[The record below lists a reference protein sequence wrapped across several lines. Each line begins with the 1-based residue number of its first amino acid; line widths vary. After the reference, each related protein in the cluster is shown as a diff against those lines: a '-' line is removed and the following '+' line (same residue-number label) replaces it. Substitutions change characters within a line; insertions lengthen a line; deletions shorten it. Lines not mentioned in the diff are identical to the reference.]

1 MTHTDF
7 APSTIHPTPS
17 QRRAIEAA
25 PRSLLVLAGPG
36 AGKTFCLI
44 ERIRFL
50 IEHHGF
56 DPARVCAFTF
66 TNKAAGEIAHRLE
79 SKLGHVGDARR
90 ITRGTIHA
98 FCAELLRAYGE
109 DIGLDPG
116 FGIAD
121 EDYQLG
127 VLRRI
132 EGPRRW
138 HRRTLT
144 QFSAFRFR
152 NVSPLHDTLVL
163 FDKYERHLERR
174 NILDFDQLVI
184 RAAELLDRSP
194 RAAEIRTRWDVVLV
208 DEFQDLNR
216 VQYRVVRAL
225 AQDHRHVFAVGDD
238 EQSIY
243 SWAGADRAVFTTFD
257 REFQL
262 GDGRIHLEENRRCP
276 RTVFALARTLI
287 EHNPPIF
294 TDKVVPVAE
303 RADTYAVQAL
313 DFETD
318 DDEAAWLVADVSRDR
333 ADHPELD
340 LGDVAVLY
348 RKHEIGERLESELVN
363 AGIPCRLAPGRA
375 LAEDPVVSYLIAA
388 LRVIARPSDA
398 VLRDDFLRTVLP
410 QPILLEAEALQT
422 TGANDLRVKLGHM
435 QARLPR
441 HDERGKQI
449 RRATADLRNLEAV
462 GKQHPSVGALVQEL
476 LSRRVGMLQSVLRD
490 HLDEITD
497 PASVPEVV
505 RLAERLRDARARQ
518 TPLWIAPS
526 GGAEIAIA
534 GMLADLNVR
543 TVRGEA
549 PADPALHLTA
559 AQAPTLGLPLAIF
572 KAAQL
577 LEMGDTR
584 SAFVDY
590 TAVDLETTS
599 IVAATAEIVEI
610 AAVRVRDGAVVDTW
624 SALVKPTVP
633 IPPDASAVN
642 GIADAD
648 VANAPPIAAVWP
660 AFRAF
665 LGTDVIVAHNGHHF
679 DFFILKRTAKAL
691 GESFDRC
698 LFDTLPLAR
707 DLFPTSRRL
716 GDLARQLGVPTGQS
730 HRALDD
736 TLALASLLPALEAR
750 KLARARKTALV
761 HLLGHLGV
769 ALALAPGGPP
779 SAEAALFAR
788 ISRPFSLGKYT
799 TCLDWYERR
808 RGDDAALPSVQDV
821 IERLGGVALM
831 LRIRADKTA
840 DERYPAVMTRLRR
853 LMAELPHGTLQE
865 QLGALLERIVLSRWD
880 GHDPERGRVNLL
892 TLHSTKGL
900 EFSRVYIVGAEDGE
914 MPGSSGAKPATDE
927 EIQEARRVLY
937 VGMTRTID
945 RLVLTR
951 VRTRG
956 GKPTGGHRFL
966 DEIGLTPRRPA

>member
-7 APSTIHPTPS
+7 APSIIQPTPS
-17 QRRAIEAA
+17 QRRAIEAE

-44 ERIRFL
+44 ERIRYL

-56 DPARVCAFTF
+56 DPSRICAFTF

-79 SKLGHVGDARR
+79 SRLGPQGGARR

-98 FCAELLRAYGE
+98 FCATLLRDYGE

-152 NVSPLHDTLVL
+152 NTTLHHDTLVL
-163 FDKYERHLERR
+163 FDRYERHLERR
-174 NILDFDQLVI
+174 NILDFDHLVI
-184 RAAELLDRSP
+184 KAAELLDRSP
-194 RAAEIRTRWDVVLV
+194 RAADIRTQWDVVLV

-216 VQYRVVRAL
+216 VQYRVIRAL

-257 REFQL
+257 QEFQL
-262 GDGRIHLEENRRCP
+262 GERRIHLEENRRCP
-276 RTVFALARTLI
+276 RRVFALARALI
-287 EHNPPIF
+287 DHNPPIF
-294 TDKVVPVAE
+294 TDKIVP
-303 RADTYAVQAL
+303 RADRRDTYDVHAM

-318 DDEAAWLVADVSRDR
+318 DAEAAWLVHDIARDR
-333 ADHPELD
+333 LEHPELD

-348 RKHEIGERLESELVN
+348 RKHEIGERLETELVN

-388 LRVIARPSDA
+388 VRVIAWPDDPL
-398 VLRDDFLRTVLP
+398 LRDDFLRTVLP
-410 QPILLEAEALQT
+410 QSILLEAEAIQT
-422 TGANDLRVKLGHM
+422 AAANDLRVKVGHM

-462 GKQHPSVGALVQEL
+462 GKQHPSISALVQEL

-490 HLDEITD
+490 HLDDITD

-505 RLAERLRDARARQ
+505 RLAERLRDARFHR
-518 TPLWIAPS
+518 TRLWIAPL
-526 GGAEIAIA
+526 GGAEVAIA
-534 GMLADLNVR
+534 AMLGDLNVR
-543 TVRGEA
+543 SMRGDA
-549 PADPALHLTA
+549 PPDPALRLTA
-559 AQAPTLGLPLAIF
+559 ADAPALGLPLALF

-577 LEMGDTR
+577 LEMADTR
-584 SAFVDY
+584 SAFANY

-599 IVAATAEIVEI
+599 AVPATAEIVEI
-610 AAVRVRDGAVVDTW
+610 AAVRVRDGQVVDQYST
-624 SALVKPTVP
+624 LVRPKGP
-633 IPPDASAVN
+633 IPSDASATH
-642 GIADAD
+642 GIYDAD
-648 VANAPPIAAVWP
+648 VAHAAPIAEVWP

-665 LGTDVIVAHNGHHF
+665 CGDDVMVAHNGHHF
-679 DFFILKRTAKAL
+679 DFPILKRTAKEL
-691 GESFDRC
+691 GGSFELC

-716 GDLARQLGVPTGQS
+716 GDLARQLGIPTGTS

-736 TLALASLLPALEAR
+736 TLALANLLPALEEL
-750 KLARARKTALV
+750 KLSRARKTALV
-761 HLLGHLGV
+761 HMLGHLGV
-769 ALALAPGGPP
+769 ALALDTSGPACP
-779 SAEAALFAR
+779 EALLFAR
-788 ISRPFSLGKYT
+788 IARPFALGKYSP
-799 TCLDWYERR
+799 CLDWYERQ
-808 RGDDAALPSVQDV
+808 RGDDPSLPSVDDV

-831 LRIRADKTA
+831 LRIRAEKTA
-840 DERYPAVMTRLRR
+840 DERYPAVMARLRR
-853 LMAELPHGTLQE
+853 LIAEIPDGSLE
-865 QLGALLERIVLSRWD
+865 AQLSDLLERIVLSRWD

-900 EFSRVYIVGAEDGE
+900 EFSRVYVVGAEDSE
-914 MPGSSGAKPATDE
+914 MPGGTSAKPATDE

-951 VRTRG
+951 VQTRG

-966 DEIGLTPRRPA
+966 DEMGLTPKAVP

>member
-1 MTHTDF
+1 MTHTDL
-7 APSTIHPTPS
+7 APSTRQPTPS
-17 QRRAIEAA
+17 QRRAIEAD
-25 PRSLLVLAGPG
+25 PRALLVLAGPG
-36 AGKTFCLI
+36 AGKTYCLI
-44 ERIRFL
+44 ERIAYL

-56 DPARVCAFTF
+56 DPSRICAFTF

-79 SKLGHVGDARR
+79 TRRGLEGLARR

-98 FCAELLRAYGE
+98 FCAELLREYGE
-109 DIGLDPG
+109 EIGLDPG

-152 NVSPLHDTLVL
+152 NIGLLHDTLVL

-174 NILDFDQLVI
+174 NVLDFDHLVI
-184 RAAELLDRSP
+184 KAAELLDRSP
-194 RAAEIRTRWDVVLV
+194 RAAEIRTQWDVVLV

-216 VQYRVVRAL
+216 VQYRVIRAL

-257 REFQL
+257 QEFQL
-262 GDGRIHLEENRRCP
+262 GDRRIHLEENRRCP

-294 TDKVVPVAE
+294 TDKIVP
-303 RADTYAVQAL
+303 RADRSDTYDVQAV

-318 DDEAAWLVADVSRDR
+318 DDEAAWLVDDIARDR
-333 ADHPELD
+333 LEHPELD
-340 LGDVAVLY
+340 LGDIAVLY

-388 LRVIARPSDA
+388 VRVIAWPDDPL
-398 VLRDDFLRTVLP
+398 LRDDFLRTVLP
-410 QPILLEAEALQT
+410 QSILLEAEAMQT
-422 TGANDLRVKLGHM
+422 AAANDLRVKVGHM
-435 QARLPR
+435 QAHLPR

-449 RRATADLRNLEAV
+449 RRATADLRNLEAL
-462 GKQHPSVGALVQEL
+462 GKQHPSIAALIQEL

-497 PASVPEVV
+497 PAAVPEVV
-505 RLAERLRDARARQ
+505 QLAERLRDARARR
-518 TPLWIAPS
+518 TRLWIAPL

-534 GMLADLNVR
+534 GMLGDLNVR
-543 TVRGEA
+543 SARGEA
-549 PADPALHLTA
+549 PADHALHLTA
-559 AQAPTLGLPLAIF
+559 ADAPALGLPLAIF

-577 LEMGDTR
+577 LEMSDTP
-584 SAFVDY
+584 SAFADY
-590 TAVDLETTS
+590 TAIDLETTS
-599 IVAATAEIVEI
+599 KVPATAEVVEI
-610 AAVRVRDGAVVDTW
+610 AAVRVRDGKVVDQYT
-624 SALVKPTVP
+624 ALVKPKGP
-633 IPPDASAVN
+633 IPADASAVN
-642 GIADAD
+642 GIYDAD
-648 VANAPPIAAVWP
+648 VARAPSIAQVWP
-660 AFRAF
+660 AFRSF
-665 LGTDVIVAHNGHHF
+665 CGEDVIVAHNGHHF
-679 DFFILKRTAKAL
+679 DFAILKRTAKEQS
-691 GESFDRC
+691 GSFDLC

-716 GDLARQLGVPTGQS
+716 GDLARQLGIPAGTS

-736 TLALASLLPALEAR
+736 TIALANLLPALEER
-750 KLARARKTALV
+750 KLSRARKTALV
-761 HLLGHLGV
+761 HMLGPLGV
-769 ALALAPGGPP
+769 ALALDTSGPACP
-779 SAEAALFAR
+779 EAALFAR
-788 ISRPFSLGKYT
+788 IARPFALGKYSP
-799 TCLDWYERR
+799 CLDWYERQ
-808 RGDDAALPSVQDV
+808 RGDDASLPSVADV

-831 LRIRADKTA
+831 LRIRAEKTA
-840 DERYPAVMTRLRR
+840 DERYPAVMARLRR
-853 LMAELPHGTLQE
+853 LIAEIPDGTLEE
-865 QLGALLERIVLSRWD
+865 QLSTLLERIVLSRWD
-880 GHDPERGRVNLL
+880 GHDPEQGRVNLL

-900 EFSRVYIVGAEDGE
+900 EFSRVYIVGAEDSE
-914 MPGSSGAKPATDE
+914 MPGGTSAKPATDE

-951 VRTRG
+951 VAMRG
-956 GKPTGGHRFL
+956 GKPTGAHRFL
-966 DEIGLTPRRPA
+966 DEIGLTPTAPA

>member
-7 APSTIHPTPS
+7 APSITEPTPS
-17 QRRAIEAA
+17 QRRAIEAE

-44 ERIRFL
+44 ERIRYL

-56 DPARVCAFTF
+56 DPSRICAFTF

-79 SKLGHVGDARR
+79 SRLGPQGGARR

-98 FCAELLRAYGE
+98 FCATLLRDYGE

-152 NVSPLHDTLVL
+152 NATLHHDTLVL

-174 NILDFDQLVI
+174 NVLDFDHLVI
-184 RAAELLDRSP
+184 KAAELLDRSP
-194 RAAEIRTRWDVVLV
+194 RAADIRTQWDVVLV

-216 VQYRVVRAL
+216 VQYRVIRAL
-225 AQDHRHVFAVGDD
+225 AEDHRHVFAVGDD

-257 REFQL
+257 QEFEL
-262 GDGRIHLEENRRCP
+262 GERRIHLEENRRCP
-276 RTVFALARTLI
+276 RRVFALARALI

-294 TDKVVPVAE
+294 TDKIVP
-303 RADTYAVQAL
+303 RADRGDTFDVQAM

-318 DDEAAWLVADVSRDR
+318 DAEAAWLVDDIARDR
-333 ADHPELD
+333 LEHPEVD

-348 RKHEIGERLESELVN
+348 RKHEIGERLETELVN

-388 LRVIARPSDA
+388 ARVIAWADDPL
-398 VLRDDFLRTVLP
+398 LRDEFLRTVLP
-410 QPILLEAEALQT
+410 QSILLEAEAMQT
-422 TGANDLRVKLGHM
+422 AAANDLRVKLGHM

-449 RRATADLRNLEAV
+449 RRATADLRNLEAL
-462 GKQHPSVGALVQEL
+462 GKQHPSISALVQEL

-490 HLDEITD
+490 HLDEISD

-505 RLAERLRDARARQ
+505 QLADRLRDARLRR
-518 TPLWIAPS
+518 TRLWIAPL
-526 GGAEIAIA
+526 GGAEVAIA
-534 GMLADLNVR
+534 AMLGDLNVR
-543 TVRGEA
+543 SVRGEA
-549 PADPALHLTA
+549 PPDPALRLTA
-559 AQAPTLGLPLAIF
+559 ADAPTLGLPLAIF

-577 LEMGDTR
+577 LEMADTQ
-584 SAFVDY
+584 SAFANY

-599 IVAATAEIVEI
+599 AVPATAEIVEI
-610 AAVRVRDGAVVDTW
+610 AAVRVRDGRVVDRY
-624 SALVKPTVP
+624 SSLVKPKGP
-633 IPPDASAVN
+633 IPSDASATH
-642 GIADAD
+642 GIYDAD
-648 VANAPPIAAVWP
+648 VAHAAPIAEVWP

-665 LGTDVIVAHNGHHF
+665 CGDDVMVAHNGHHF
-679 DFFILKRTAKAL
+679 DFPILKRTAKEL
-691 GESFDRC
+691 GSSFELC

-716 GDLARQLGVPTGQS
+716 GDLARQLGIPTGTS

-736 TLALASLLPALEAR
+736 TIALANLLPALEER
-750 KLARARKTALV
+750 KLSRARKTALV
-761 HLLGHLGV
+761 HMLGHLGV
-769 ALALAPGGPP
+769 ALALDASGPP
-779 SAEAALFAR
+779 CPEALLLAR
-788 ISRPFSLGKYT
+788 VARPFALGKYSP
-799 TCLDWYERR
+799 CLDWYERQ
-808 RGDDAALPSVQDV
+808 RGDDASLPSVDDV

-831 LRIRADKTA
+831 LHIRAEKTA
-840 DERYPAVMTRLRR
+840 DERYPAVMARLRR
-853 LMAELPHGTLQE
+853 LIAEIPDGSLE
-865 QLGALLERIVLSRWD
+865 AQLSDLLERIVLSRWD

-900 EFSRVYIVGAEDGE
+900 EFSRVYVVGAEDSE
-914 MPGSSGAKPATDE
+914 MPGGTSAKPATDE

-951 VRTRG
+951 VQTRG
-956 GKPTGGHRFL
+956 EKPTGGHQFL
-966 DEIGLTPRRPA
+966 DEMGLTPKAVP

>member
-1 MTHTDF
+1 MTQTAF
-7 APSTIHPTPS
+7 APSTIQPTPS
-17 QRRAIEAA
+17 QRRAIEAE

-56 DPARVCAFTF
+56 DPARICAFTF

-79 SKLGHVGDARR
+79 TRLGPTGDARR

-98 FCAELLRAYGE
+98 FCVDLLREYGDE
-109 DIGLDPG
+109 IGLDPG

-138 HRRTLT
+138 HCRTLT
-144 QFSAFRFR
+144 QFSALRFR
-152 NVSPLHDTLVL
+152 NIEPHPDTRVL

-174 NILDFDQLVI
+174 NVLDFDHLVI
-184 RAAELLDRSP
+184 KAAELLDRSP
-194 RAAEIRTRWDVVLV
+194 RAAEIRKQWDVVLV

-216 VQYRVVRAL
+216 VQYRVIRAL
-225 AQDHRHVFAVGDD
+225 AHDHRHVFAVGDD

-257 REFQL
+257 QEFQL
-262 GDGRIHLEENRRCP
+262 GERRIHLEENRRCP

-294 TDKVVPVAE
+294 TDKIVP
-303 RADTYAVQAL
+303 RADRSDTFDVQAM

-318 DDEAAWLVADVSRDR
+318 DAEAAWLVADIARDR
-333 ADHPELD
+333 REHPALD

-348 RKHEIGERLESELVN
+348 RRHEIGERVESELVN
-363 AGIPCRLAPGRA
+363 AGIPCRLAAGRA

-388 LRVIARPSDA
+388 LRMIARPDDA
-398 VLRDDFLRTVLP
+398 QCRDDFLRTVLP
-410 QPILLEAEALQT
+410 QSILLEAEAMPN
-422 TGANDLRVKLGHM
+422 ASSHDLRVQLGRM

-462 GKQHPSVGALVQEL
+462 GKQHPSVASLVQEL

-490 HLDEITD
+490 HLDEISD
-497 PASVPEVV
+497 PAAVPEVV
-505 RLAERLRDARARQ
+505 RLADRLRDARARRVR
-518 TPLWIAPS
+518 LWIAPL

-534 GMLADLNVR
+534 GMLVDLNVG
-543 TVRGEA
+543 TIRGE
-549 PADPALHLTA
+549 PPPDPALHLTTA
-559 AQAPTLGLPLAIF
+559 DAPSLGLPLAVF

-577 LEMGDTR
+577 IEMSETQ
-584 SAFVDY
+584 SAFTSY
-590 TAVDLETTS
+590 TAIDLETTS
-599 IVAATAEIVEI
+599 AVPATTEIVEI
-610 AAVRVRDGAVVDTW
+610 AAVRVRDGVVVEKF
-624 SALVKPTVP
+624 SELVKPKGP
-633 IPPDASAVN
+633 IPPDASATH
-642 GIADAD
+642 GIYDAD
-648 VANAPPIAAVWP
+648 VAGAPAIAQVWP
-660 AFRAF
+660 AFRSF
-665 LGTDVIVAHNGHHF
+665 CGDDVIVAHNGHHF
-679 DFFILKRTAKAL
+679 DFPILKRTAKEL
-691 GESFDRC
+691 NGVFDVC

-716 GDLARQLGVPTGQS
+716 GDLARQLGIPTGQS

-736 TLALASLLPALEAR
+736 TVALASLLPALEDL
-750 KLARARKTALV
+750 KLSRARKTALV
-761 HLLGHLGV
+761 HMLGHLGV
-769 ALALAPGGPP
+769 ALALDDSGPAC
-779 SAEAALFAR
+779 AEAALFAR
-788 ISRPFSLGKYT
+788 IARPFALGKYT
-799 TCLDWYERR
+799 TCLDWYERQ
-808 RGDDAALPSVQDV
+808 RGDTASLPSLADV

-831 LRIRADKTA
+831 LRIRAEKTA
-840 DERYPAVMTRLRR
+840 DERYPAVMARLRR
-853 LMAELPHGTLQE
+853 LIAEIPEGPLDA
-865 QLGALLERIVLSRWD
+865 QLTELLERIVLSRWD
-880 GHDPERGRVNLL
+880 GHEPERGRVNLL

-900 EFSRVYIVGAEDGE
+900 EFSRVYIVGAEDAQ
-914 MPGSSGAKPATDE
+914 MPGGTSAKQATDE

-937 VGMTRTID
+937 VGMTRTKD

-951 VRTRG
+951 VETRG
-956 GKPTGGHRFL
+956 EKPTGGHRFL
-966 DEIGLTPRRPA
+966 DEMGLTPEAPV

>member
-7 APSTIHPTPS
+7 IPSTNHPTPS
-17 QRRAIEAA
+17 QRRAIEAE

-44 ERIRFL
+44 ERIRYL
-50 IEHHGF
+50 IEQHGF
-56 DPARVCAFTF
+56 DPSRICVFTF

-79 SKLGHVGDARR
+79 TRAGLADAAQR

-98 FCAELLRAYGE
+98 FCADLLRRYGE
-109 DIGLDPG
+109 DIGLPAG

-138 HRRTLT
+138 HRHTLT
-144 QFSAFRFR
+144 QFSASRFR
-152 NVSPLHDTLVL
+152 NIGLHHDSLVL
-163 FDKYERHLERR
+163 FDAYERHLVRR
-174 NILDFDQLVI
+174 NVLDFDHLVI
-184 RAAELLDRSP
+184 KAAELMERSP

-216 VQYRVVRAL
+216 VQYRIIRAL
-225 AQDHRHVFAVGDD
+225 ARDHRHVFAVGDD

-257 REFQL
+257 QEFQL
-262 GDGRIHLEENRRCP
+262 GERRIHLEENRRCP

-294 TDKVVPVAE
+294 TDKIVP
-303 RADTYAVQAL
+303 RADRDDTFAVQAV
-313 DFETD
+313 DFDTD
-318 DDEAAWLVADVSRDR
+318 DDEAAWLVADIARDR
-333 ADHPELD
+333 RDHPDLD
-340 LGDVAVLY
+340 FGDVAVLY
-348 RKHEIGERLESELVN
+348 RKHEIGERVETELVN
-363 AGIPCRLAPGRA
+363 AGVPCRLAAGRA

-388 LRVIARPSDA
+388 LRVIARPDDA
-398 VLRDDFLRTVLP
+398 LLRDGFLRTVLP
-410 QPILLEAEALQT
+410 QSTLLEAEAMQT

-462 GKQHPSVGALVQEL
+462 GKQHPSVAALVQEL
-476 LSRRVGMLQSVLRD
+476 LSRRVGMLQSVLGD
-490 HLDEITD
+490 HLDDISD

-505 RLAERLRDARARQ
+505 RIAERLRDARARGAR
-518 TPLWIAPS
+518 LWIPQL
-526 GGAEIAIA
+526 GGAGIAIA
-534 GMLADLNVR
+534 GMLGDLNVR
-543 TVRGEA
+543 AVRG
-549 PADPALHLTA
+549 DPPPDSSLHLTA
-559 AQAPTLGLPLAIF
+559 ADAPTLGLPLAVF
-572 KAAQL
+572 KAGQL
-577 LEMGDTR
+577 LEMTDTR
-584 SAFVDY
+584 SAFTNY

-599 IVAATAEIVEI
+599 AVAATTEIVEI
-610 AAVRVRDGAVVDTW
+610 AAVRVRDGTVVDTY
-624 SALVKPTVP
+624 SSLVKPKGP
-633 IPPDASAVN
+633 IPADASATH
-642 GIADAD
+642 GIHDAD
-648 VANAPPIAAVWP
+648 VAGAPPIAEVWP
-660 AFRAF
+660 AFRSF
-665 LGTDVIVAHNGHHF
+665 CGDDVIVAHNGHHF
-679 DFFILKRTAKAL
+679 DFPILRRTAKAL
-691 GESFDRC
+691 NGSFDLS

-716 GDLARQLGVPTGQS
+716 GDLSRQLGIPTGQS

-736 TLALASLLPALEAR
+736 TVALAKLLPALEER
-750 KLARARKTALV
+750 KLSRARKTALG
-761 HLLGHLGV
+761 HMLGPLGV
-769 ALALAPGGPP
+769 ALGLDDSGPP
-779 SAEAALFAR
+779 CAEAALFAR
-788 ISRPFSLGKYT
+788 ITRPFALGKYS
-799 TCLDWYERR
+799 TCLDWYERH
-808 RGDDAALPSVQDV
+808 RGDDASLPSLHDL

-831 LRIRADKTA
+831 LRLRAEKTA
-840 DERYPAVMTRLRR
+840 DERYPTVMARLRR
-853 LMAELPHGTLQE
+853 LIAEIPDGTLQE
-865 QLGALLERIVLSRWD
+865 QLTDLLERIVLSKWD

-914 MPGSSGAKPATDE
+914 MPGGTNAKPATEE

-956 GKPTGGHRFL
+956 EKRTGGHRFL
-966 DEIGLTPRRPA
+966 DEMRLTPSAPA

>member
-1 MTHTDF
+1 MTHTDL
-7 APSTIHPTPS
+7 APDTFTPSDS
-17 QRRAIEAA
+17 QRRAIEAD
-25 PRSLLVLAGPG
+25 PRALLVLAGPG

-56 DPARVCAFTF
+56 DPARICAFTF

-79 SKLGHVGDARR
+79 SRLGTDGDARR

-98 FCAELLRAYGE
+98 FCAELLRKYGE
-109 DIGLDPG
+109 EIGLDPG

-144 QFSAFRFR
+144 QFSAFRFK
-152 NVSPLHDTLVL
+152 NLGLQHDTLAL

-174 NILDFDQLVI
+174 NILDFDHLVI
-184 RAAELLDRSP
+184 KAAELLDRPSP
-194 RAAEIRTRWDVVLV
+194 AAEIRKQWDVILV

-257 REFQL
+257 QEFQL
-262 GDGRIHLEENRRCP
+262 GERRVHLEENRRCP
-276 RTVFALARTLI
+276 HTVFALARTLI

-294 TDKVVPVAE
+294 TDKIVP
-303 RADTYAVQAL
+303 RADRGDRYAVQAM

-318 DDEAAWLVADVSRDR
+318 DAEAAWLVADIARDR
-333 ADHPELD
+333 DEHPDLD

-348 RKHEIGERLESELVN
+348 RKHEIGERVESELVN

-388 LRVIARPSDA
+388 IRVIARPDDA
-398 VLRDDFLRTVLP
+398 QHRDDFLRTVLP
-410 QPILLEAEALQT
+410 QAILLEAEAT
-422 TGANDLRVKLGHM
+422 PNPSTHDLRVRLGLM
-435 QARLPR
+435 QSRLPR

-462 GKQHPSVGALVQEL
+462 GKQHPSVASLVQEL

-490 HLDEITD
+490 HLDEISD
-497 PASVPEVV
+497 PASLPEVV
-505 RLAERLRDARARQ
+505 RLADRLRDARLRRLR
-518 TPLWIAPS
+518 LWISPL
-526 GGAEIAIA
+526 GGAEVAIG

-543 TVRGEA
+543 SVRGD
-549 PADPALHLTA
+549 PPLDPALHLTPS
-559 AQAPTLGLPLAIF
+559 QAPTLGLPLAVF

-577 LEMGDTR
+577 IEMSDTQ
-584 SAFVDY
+584 SAFTSY

-599 IVAATAEIVEI
+599 AVPATTEIVEI
-610 AAVRVRDGAVVDTW
+610 AAVRVRDGKVVDTY
-624 SALVKPTVP
+624 SALVKPKGP
-633 IPPDASAVN
+633 IPSDASATH
-642 GIADAD
+642 GIYDAD
-648 VANAPPIAAVWP
+648 VAGAPAIADVWGD
-660 AFRAF
+660 FRWF
-665 LGTDVIVAHNGHHF
+665 CGDDVIVAHNGHHF
-679 DFFILKRTAKAL
+679 DFPILKRTAKEL
-691 GESFDRC
+691 GGVFDLC

-716 GDLARQLGVPTGQS
+716 GDLARQLGIPTGQS

-736 TLALASLLPALEAR
+736 TIALANLLPALEDR
-750 KLARARKTALV
+750 KLSRARKTALV
-761 HLLGHLGV
+761 HMLGHLGV
-769 ALALAPGGPP
+769 ALALDDKGP
-779 SAEAALFAR
+779 SCAEAALFAR
-788 ISRPFSLGKYT
+788 IARPFALGKYS
-799 TCLDWYERR
+799 TCLDWYERQ
-808 RGDDAALPSVQDV
+808 RGDDASLPSPADV

-831 LRIRADKTA
+831 LRIRAEKTA
-840 DERYPAVMTRLRR
+840 DERYPAVMARLRR
-853 LMAELPHGTLQE
+853 LIAEIPDGPLDS
-865 QLGALLERIVLSRWD
+865 QLTDLLERIVLSRWD

-900 EFSRVYIVGAEDGE
+900 EFSRVYIVGAEDSE
-914 MPGSSGAKPATDE
+914 MPGGTGAKPATEE

-951 VRTRG
+951 VQARG
-956 GKPTGGHRFL
+956 EKPTGGHRFL
-966 DEIGLTPRRPA
+966 DEMGLTPVPPE

>member
-7 APSTIHPTPS
+7 APSTIQPTPS
-17 QRRAIEAA
+17 QRRAIEAD
-25 PRSLLVLAGPG
+25 PRALLVLAGPG

-44 ERIRFL
+44 ERIRYL

-56 DPARVCAFTF
+56 DPARICAFTF

-79 SKLGHVGDARR
+79 ARPGLEGVAQR

-98 FCAELLRAYGE
+98 FCADLLREYGE
-109 DIGLDPG
+109 EIGLDPG

-152 NVSPLHDTLVL
+152 NIGLHHDTLVL

-174 NILDFDQLVI
+174 NVLDFDHLVI
-184 RAAELLDRSP
+184 KAAELLDRSA
-194 RAAEIRTRWDVVLV
+194 RAAEIRTQWDVVLV

-216 VQYRVVRAL
+216 VQYRVIRAL

-257 REFQL
+257 QEFQL
-262 GDGRIHLEENRRCP
+262 GDSRIHLEENRRCP

-294 TDKVVPVAE
+294 TDKIVP
-303 RADTYAVQAL
+303 RADRSDTYDVQAV

-318 DDEAAWLVADVSRDR
+318 DDEAAWLVDDIARDR
-333 ADHPELD
+333 LGHPELD

-388 LRVIARPSDA
+388 VRVIAWPDDPL
-398 VLRDDFLRTVLP
+398 LRDAFLRTVLP
-410 QPILLEAEALQT
+410 QSILLEAEAMQT
-422 TGANDLRVKLGHM
+422 AAANDVRVKLGHM

-449 RRATADLRNLEAV
+449 RRATADLRNLEAL
-462 GKQHPSVGALVQEL
+462 GKQHRSIAALVQEL

-497 PASVPEVV
+497 PASVPEVA
-505 RLAERLRDARARQ
+505 RLADRLRDARARQ
-518 TPLWIAPS
+518 ARLWIAPL
-526 GGAEIAIA
+526 GGAEVAIA
-534 GMLADLNVR
+534 GMLGDLNVR
-543 TVRGEA
+543 STRGEA
-549 PADPALHLTA
+549 PPDPALHLTA
-559 AQAPTLGLPLAIF
+559 ADAPSLGLPLAIF

-577 LEMGDTR
+577 LEMSETR
-584 SAFVDY
+584 SAFSNY
-590 TAVDLETTS
+590 TAIDLETTS
-599 IVAATAEIVEI
+599 TVPATAEIVEI
-610 AAVRVRDGAVVDTW
+610 AAVRVRDGKVVDQY
-624 SALVKPTVP
+624 SALVKPRGP
-633 IPPDASAVN
+633 IPHDASATH
-642 GIADAD
+642 GIYDRDVADA
-648 VANAPPIAAVWP
+648 PSIAQVWP
-660 AFRAF
+660 AFRSF
-665 LGTDVIVAHNGHHF
+665 CGEDVIVAHNGHHF
-679 DFFILKRTAKAL
+679 DFPILKRTAKEL
-691 GESFDRC
+691 SGSFDLC

-716 GDLARQLGVPTGQS
+716 GDLARQLGIPTGTS

-736 TLALASLLPALEAR
+736 TVALANLLPALEER
-750 KLARARKTALV
+750 KLSRARKTALV
-761 HLLGHLGV
+761 DMLGHLGV
-769 ALALAPGGPP
+769 ALALDTSGAACP
-779 SAEAALFAR
+779 EAALFAR
-788 ISRPFSLGKYT
+788 IARPFALGKYSP
-799 TCLDWYERR
+799 CLDWYERQ
-808 RGDDAALPSVQDV
+808 RGDDASLPSVADLV
-821 IERLGGVALM
+821 ERLGGVALM
-831 LRIRADKTA
+831 LRIRAEKTA
-840 DERYPAVMTRLRR
+840 DERYPAVMARLRR
-853 LMAELPHGTLQE
+853 LIAEIPDGSLEE
-865 QLGALLERIVLSRWD
+865 QLSDVLERIVLSRWD

-900 EFSRVYIVGAEDGE
+900 EFSRVYVVGAEDSE
-914 MPGSSGAKPATDE
+914 MPGGTSAKPATDE

-951 VRTRG
+951 VETRG
-956 GKPTGGHRFL
+956 EKPTGGHRFL
-966 DEIGLTPRRPA
+966 DEMRLTPRPPE